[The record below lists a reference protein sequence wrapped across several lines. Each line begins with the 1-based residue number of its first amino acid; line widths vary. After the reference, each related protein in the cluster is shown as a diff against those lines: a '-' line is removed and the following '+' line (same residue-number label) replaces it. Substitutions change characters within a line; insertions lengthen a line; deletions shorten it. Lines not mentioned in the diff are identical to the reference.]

1 MFKHYGASEI
11 RLPIIKRSKDGKG
24 GTGKRPGKR
33 ENKIKGKGNR
43 MKWEK
48 KKKYPT

>member
-24 GTGKRPGKR
+24 EKGKRQGKR
-33 ENKIKGKGNR
+33 ENKIKGK
-43 MKWEK
+43 EK
-48 KKKYPT
+48 RE